1 MNLSE
6 NLREECAIYVIV
18 STVLLPGTDQTG
30 RVLGG
35 PIASFKNRLSTLV
48 PKKKKKDRKG
58 KCQTK
63 RFLNSVPTADFLT
76 IVRGAG
82 RYTDLSGR
90 E

>member
-6 NLREECAIYVIV
+6 NLREECAIYIIV

-48 PKKKKKDRKG
+48 QKKKKKRTEKANA
-58 KCQTK
+58 KQ
-63 RFLNSVPTADFLT
+63 NAS
-76 IVRGAG
+76 
-82 RYTDLSGR
+82 
-90 E
+90 